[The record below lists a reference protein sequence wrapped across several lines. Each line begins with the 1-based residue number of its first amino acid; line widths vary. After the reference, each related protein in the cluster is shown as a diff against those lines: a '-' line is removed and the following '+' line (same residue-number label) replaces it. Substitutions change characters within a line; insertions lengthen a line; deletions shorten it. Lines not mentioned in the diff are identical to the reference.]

1 MTTVAEDLLNDFE
14 DDDNEE
20 DQNNDELFGDHGYG
34 DALDNGVGL
43 SAATD
48 GEDGADAL
56 ADGDYLDGD
65 EEADDGDLS
74 GGAAPNV
81 KMEDQED
88 EEETKARVEKMQL
101 ASVGDVRS
109 VARLMKEL
117 DPVMEVSTLCQL
129 PTIMRCRCL
138 HSVDIALI

>member
-20 DQNNDELFGDHGYG
+20 DQNNVELFGDHGYG
-34 DALDNGVGL
+34 DALDSEMGVP
-43 SAATD
+43 AVTD
-48 GEDGADAL
+48 GGDGADAL

-81 KMEDQED
+81 KMEEQED
-88 EEETKARVEKMQL
+88 EEETKARVERMQL

-117 DPVMEVSTLCQL
+117 DPVMEVSTLCSL
-129 PTIMRCRCL
+129 PIQMRHPCL
-138 HSVDIALI
+138 HSWM

>member
-14 DDDNEE
+14 DDENEDE
-20 DQNNDELFGDHGYG
+20 EQHEELFADNGYG
-34 DALDNGVGL
+34 DDMDSKVGL
-43 SAATD
+43 SAAVD
-48 GEDGADAL
+48 GNGGP

-65 EEADDGDLS
+65 EEAEDGDLL

-117 DPVMEVSTLCQL
+117 DPVMEVSKPC
-129 PTIMRCRCL
+129 PTSIHTCA
-138 HSVDIALI
+138 VVVYTA